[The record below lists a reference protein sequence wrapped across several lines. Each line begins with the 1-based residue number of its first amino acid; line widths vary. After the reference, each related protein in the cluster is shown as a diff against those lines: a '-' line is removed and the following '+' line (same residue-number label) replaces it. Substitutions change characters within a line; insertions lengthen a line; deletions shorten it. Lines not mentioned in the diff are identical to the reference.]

1 MAISGMAVIIFEKK
15 RKIVVRSGILLRT
28 VNTINGK
35 LACFTAQKM
44 KFPMKNFF
52 SKCDQIRCF
61 LRIWSQL
68 PKKSFNAN
76 LIF

>member
-15 RKIVVRSGILLRT
+15 RKIVIRSGIFLRT

-44 KFPMKNFF
+44 KFSMKNF

-68 PKKSFNAN
+68 PKKSFNAK
-76 LIF
+76 LII

>member
-15 RKIVVRSGILLRT
+15 RKIVIRSGIFLRT

-44 KFPMKNFF
+44 KFSMKNF
-52 SKCDQIRCF
+52 SKCD
-61 LRIWSQL
+61 
-68 PKKSFNAN
+68 
-76 LIF
+76 